1 MEEEKAKEREQKR
14 KRLEEQR
21 KRQVFREKI
30 GLVGGTVLIVLL
42 ILLALA
48 AKGCKGKEQKA
59 PEDTSLAF
67 EVIEEPKKVTLVA
80 AGDNLYHMPLV
91 ETGQGESGEWN
102 YDSIYEIGRAHV

>member
-1 MEEEKAKEREQKR
+1 MEEEKAKEREQRR

-21 KRQVFREKI
+21 NRQIFREKI
-30 GLVGGTVLIVLL
+30 GLAGGTVLIVIL

-48 AKGCKGKEQKA
+48 VKGCKGKEQKA
-59 PEDTSLAF
+59 PEDISLAF

-91 ETGQGESGEWN
+91 ETGQGESGVWN
-102 YDSIYEIGRAHV
+102 